1 MDASEINVE
10 FGVYSESFLDTQ
22 RITKIIGVEP
32 TKTWEKGDQIRKNLF
47 RQESAWIY
55 SSGSIKSLFLEE
67 VLDMLTQIILPNVFL
82 LEEYI
87 AKNKLNV
94 KFDIVLKIA
103 NNQPPSHYLPK
114 RFIHLCSK
122 LNADVDTDIF
132 LF

>member
-55 SSGSIKSLFLEE
+55 SSGSIKSLFL
-67 VLDMLTQIILPNVFL
+67 
-82 LEEYI
+82 
-87 AKNKLNV
+87 
-94 KFDIVLKIA
+94 
-103 NNQPPSHYLPK
+103 
-114 RFIHLCSK
+114 
-122 LNADVDTDIF
+122 
-132 LF
+132 